1 MGFVKEGPNGRAI
14 NLNYYDDPALERA
27 VLPFMEQWLRA
38 LVDMGM
44 RTDVVLC
51 IGTGLNAKSFT
62 ALNGRLKLFDRIVAL
77 EHPRYVM
84 QYKAKQLDRYI
95 GKYVQSLADAGYQ

>member
-1 MGFVKEGPNGRAI
+1 MGSCFHSTPSRPCV
-14 NLNYYDDPALERA
+14 PAL
-27 VLPFMEQWLRA
+27 
-38 LVDMGM
+38 
-44 RTDVVLC
+44 
-51 IGTGLNAKSFT
+51 S
-62 ALNGRLKLFDRIVAL
+62 AL